1 VEIHSQAKWPEAI
14 EGHAGVVCR
23 SRFLVR
29 FTFMS
34 NLSKDLL
41 TAAIGDS
48 IRVKQA
54 VLEQMLEEIATAA
67 GWVTETLR
75 RGNKLL
81 LFGNG
86 GSAAD
91 AQHIAAEFIG
101 RFERE
106 RDALPAIALTTD
118 TSILTALTND
128 YSGEVIFA
136 RQVEALGQPGD
147 LVLAYSTSGNSP
159 NVLAGISAAQRK
171 GLRVVGLTGEGGGKM
186 AELCDL
192 ILRVPS
198 RRTSR
203 IQEAHITISHALS
216 EVVEADLFV
225 D

>member
-1 VEIHSQAKWPEAI
+1 MDGTINSYLESAI
-14 EGHAGVVCR
+14 RE
-23 SRFLVR
+23 
-29 FTFMS
+29 
-34 NLSKDLL
+34 
-41 TAAIGDS
+41 S
-48 IRVKQA
+48 IEVKQA
-54 VLEQMLEEIATAA
+54 VLENMLGEIASA
-67 GWVTETLR
+67 GRLIAETLR
-75 RGNKLL
+75 SGNKLL

-101 RFERE
+101 HFERE
-106 RDALPAIALTTD
+106 RRALPAIALTTD

>member
-1 VEIHSQAKWPEAI
+1 
-14 EGHAGVVCR
+14 
-23 SRFLVR
+23 
-29 FTFMS
+29 MS
-34 NLSKDLL
+34 NFSIDLL
-41 TAAIGDS
+41 RDAIGES

-54 VLEQMLEEIATAA
+54 VLEGMLEEIATAA

-81 LFGNG
+81 IFGNG

-91 AQHIAAEFIG
+91 SQHIAAEFIG

-106 RDALPAIALTTD
+106 RRALPAIALTTD

-128 YSGEVIFA
+128 YSGDIIFA

-147 LVLAYSTSGNSP
+147 LAIVYSTSGNSP
-159 NVLAGISAAQRK
+159 NVLAGISAARAN
-171 GLRVVGLTGEGGGKM
+171 GLRVIGFTGEAGGKM

-192 ILRVPS
+192 TLRVPS

-203 IQEAHITISHALS
+203 IQEAHITISHALC
-216 EVVEADLFV
+216 EVVEADLFHE
-225 D
+225 

>member
-1 VEIHSQAKWPEAI
+1 LESAI
-14 EGHAGVVCR
+14 RE
-23 SRFLVR
+23 
-29 FTFMS
+29 
-34 NLSKDLL
+34 
-41 TAAIGDS
+41 S
-48 IRVKQA
+48 IEVKQA
-54 VLEQMLEEIATAA
+54 VLENMLGEIASA
-67 GWVTETLR
+67 GRLIAETLR
-75 RGNKLL
+75 SGNKLL

-106 RDALPAIALTTD
+106 RRALPAIALTTD

-147 LVLAYSTSGNSP
+147 LVIVYSTSGNSP
-159 NVLAGISAAQRK
+159 NVLAGINAARAK

-203 IQEAHITISHALS
+203 IQEAHITISHALC
-216 EVVEADLFV
+216 EVVEADLFRE
-225 D
+225 

>member
-1 VEIHSQAKWPEAI
+1 MDNEKKKSQI
-14 EGHAGVVCR
+14 I
-23 SRFLVR
+23 
-29 FTFMS
+29 
-34 NLSKDLL
+34 
-41 TAAIGDS
+41 AAIKES
-48 IRVKQA
+48 IAVKQA
-54 VLEQMLEEIATAA
+54 IRDGLTDTIVTASEWVAT
-67 GWVTETLR
+67 TLR

-106 RDALPAIALTTD
+106 RRALPAIALTTD

-136 RQVEALGQPGD
+136 RQVEALAQPGD
-147 LVLAYSTSGNSP
+147 LAIAYSTSGNSP
-159 NVLAGISAAQRK
+159 NVLAGISAARAK
-171 GLRVVGLTGEGGGKM
+171 GLRVIGLTGEGGGKM

-192 ILRVPS
+192 TLRVPS

-203 IQEAHITISHALS
+203 IQEAHITISHAIC

-225 D
+225 E